1 MGVSVRLV
9 ALLAAQPKDDR
20 EGPPQPDMLTLSSD
34 MKKGNQFRLPDTTL
48 SPDDA

>member
-20 EGPPQPDMLTLSSD
+20 EGPPQPDMLTLSSG

>member
-1 MGVSVRLV
+1 
-9 ALLAAQPKDDR
+9 
-20 EGPPQPDMLTLSSD
+20 MLTLSSD